1 MKLAPRIIQAME
13 ILQLP
18 MMALQERIASELESN
33 PVLELHTPG
42 VDEEAPPARVE
53 ESPERGEQEMV
64 VDESGGNSDDFER
77 LANFEE
83 EFAAELARSDTPA
96 RPKPALP
103 GELDARAADRELSD
117 ALAHAA
123 VLDGGPAIKLDALGQ
138 PDELLDAAAA
148 AG

>member
-1 MKLAPRIIQAME
+1 MSWKVDSNGTVVAGEDPAGAHQLDGEVRHLLPHDRRHELADRGLGSGCLAPG
-13 ILQLP
+13 
-18 MMALQERIASELESN
+18 ERR
-33 PVLELHTPG
+33 
-42 VDEEAPPARVE
+42 EA
-53 ESPERGEQEMV
+53 
-64 VDESGGNSDDFER
+64 
-77 LANFEE
+77 
-83 EFAAELARSDTPA
+83 
-96 RPKPALP
+96 ALP